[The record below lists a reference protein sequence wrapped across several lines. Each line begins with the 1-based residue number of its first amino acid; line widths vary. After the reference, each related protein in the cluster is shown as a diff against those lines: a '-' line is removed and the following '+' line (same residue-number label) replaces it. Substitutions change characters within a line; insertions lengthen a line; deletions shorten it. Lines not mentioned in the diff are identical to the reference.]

1 MKILLAEDDR
11 IISRGLEV
19 FLSNNK
25 HEIITVDNGEDALKQ
40 ILRFRP
46 DLIISDVIMPRK
58 TGLELLSDLH

>member
-40 ILRFRP
+40 ILRFRGKCNSGYEARC
-46 DLIISDVIMPRK
+46 I
-58 TGLELLSDLH
+58 